1 MLNQNR
7 GANAGA
13 AVVAERTT
21 PDTRDA
27 TSGLVNR
34 HPPVG
39 LHRCGGRHRATVQG
53 PLQEFATAEA
63 MVIPRGQRLLIH
75 SAKALMSEPAAAF
88 IAPSHT
94 APELIDEGFVF
105 GVADVGLTSSRACR
119 I

>member
-1 MLNQNR
+1 MLSQDL

-13 AVVAERTT
+13 GVFAEAPHQKLEMRQAGLLTAILLLGSIAVA
-21 PDTRDA
+21 
-27 TSGLVNR
+27 
-34 HPPVG
+34 
-39 LHRCGGRHRATVQG
+39 GGNRATVQG